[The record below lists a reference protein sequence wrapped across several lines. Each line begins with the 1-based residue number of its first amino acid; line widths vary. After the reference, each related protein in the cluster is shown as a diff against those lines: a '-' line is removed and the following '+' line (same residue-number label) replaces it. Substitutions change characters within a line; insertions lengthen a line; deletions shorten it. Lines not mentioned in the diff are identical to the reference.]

1 MNYYAVLLLC
11 CLEKEVSVH
20 DDKFL
25 IFYIEEPATKPATGG
40 GTPNIWSRVD
50 LLDLLDS
57 ALAALSLL
65 MVSIRFARLV
75 TVVSGAG
82 DNSTLTMGE
91 GEGGILTASE
101 LSSGS
106 RGLMAGGRPSR

>member
-1 MNYYAVLLLC
+1 MLSR
-11 CLEKEVSVH
+11 KEVAVH
-20 DDKFL
+20 DDKVL
-25 IFYIEEPATKPATGG
+25 IIFYIEEPAMKPATGG

-65 MVSIRFARLV
+65 MVSIRLALLV

-82 DNSTLTMGE
+82 DISALAMGD
-91 GEGGILTASE
+91 ILAASE
-101 LSSGS
+101 LSSGPGS
-106 RGLMAGGRPSR
+106 RALMAGGRPRR

>member
-1 MNYYAVLLLC
+1 MYIYMNYYAVLLLC

-20 DDKFL
+20 DDKVWL

-65 MVSIRFARLV
+65 IVSIRLARLV

-82 DNSTLTMGE
+82 DMGE
-91 GEGGILTASE
+91 GDILAASE

-106 RGLMAGGRPSR
+106 SGLMAGGRPRR